1 MSFIV
6 LGCNE
11 IGTEGFPTGKHTD
24 QLGTL
29 WVDKIYIEIFTFYV
43 VLKGHVSLSLS
54 ILVFFLITIIFL
66 SWLLF

>member
-43 VLKGHVSLSLS
+43 VLKGHVSHSLYLSFLFDYYFFVAAFV
-54 ILVFFLITIIFL
+54 LV
-66 SWLLF
+66 